1 MKYKI
6 KSTNNPDMVI
16 KGLIPS
22 LFIIIIGLLFSCN
35 SSIDQ
40 KVNDESYLKE
50 YELFVNSITTFQ
62 YKAEERVHWER
73 DSICIDSWMLNI
85 NKYIG
90 LFNKLKIEKGYSPY
104 LTYMWFG
111 SSGYPEIMFIKDSL
125 PLDSIIRSFIYKDSI
140 GFTVSDQSYNFYNN
154 VHWSFS
160 DTIRDKYQPKKH
172 LEVEDSKMGYFQLL
186 CFYLIST
193 DFAKYWHANYSQM
206 EILTST
212 ARLDTVLN
220 RYEQYIEEK
229 EMSDFRSQ
237 KQKALDI
244 DSLITINFT
253 PDSCLLKIT
262 VAQRS
267 IMDDNGIYRLSWSIS
282 RKFPHVISMSS
293 YEKVV
298 NDPIMIMY

>member
-1 MKYKI
+1 MAMK
-6 KSTNNPDMVI
+6 
-16 KGLIPS
+16 GFIPA
-22 LFIIIIGLLFSCN
+22 LYIIVLGLLFSCD
-35 SSIDQ
+35 SSIDR
-40 KVNDESYLKE
+40 KVIDESYLKE
-50 YELFVNSITTFQ
+50 YELFLNSITKFQ
-62 YKAEERVHWER
+62 QSAEERVHWER

-111 SSGYPEIMFIKDSL
+111 SAGYLEIMFIKDSL
-125 PLDSIIRSFIYKDSI
+125 PLDSIIRSFIYKDSS
-140 GFTVSDQSYNFYNN
+140 GFTVSDQSYNFYNG
-154 VHWSFS
+154 VHWSLI
-160 DTIRDKYQPKKH
+160 DTIREKYPPIKH
-172 LEVEDSKMGYFQLL
+172 MEVEDRKMGYFQML

-206 EILTST
+206 EILTSRT
-212 ARLDTVLN
+212 KLDTVLN
-220 RYEQYIEEK
+220 RFEQCYEEK

-237 KQKALDI
+237 KQKVTDI

-253 PDSCLLKIT
+253 PDSCFLKIT

-267 IMDDNGIYRLSWSIS
+267 IMDDNGIYRLNWSIS

-293 YEKVV
+293 FEKLVD
-298 NDPIMIMY
+298 DPIKIMY